1 MARRGRALMGMVGVA
16 VAAVILAAPAVASAT
31 VARASGGAS
40 GLDLC
45 VVLPGF
51 TTPGAAFT
59 LQTTGPKNF
68 NESGQLSAS
77 ACGSYTQVPK
87 GQYTVTQS
95 ATPSGYHLAQ
105 IYCFQAGAADHAT
118 GSVDLST
125 DSVSVKVSQPTECLF
140 AELTGGGGGGS
151 SSGGGSSG
159 FSSGGSSSTTTTTK
173 GTTTTTTG
181 GGGGKTFCQL
191 HPTFCTHFPVAP
203 IAPAQP

>member
-1 MARRGRALMGMVGVA
+1 MVHRGRAVLCTLGMA

-31 VARASGGAS
+31 VVEASGGTP

-51 TTPGAAFT
+51 DTPGAMFT
-59 LQTTGPKNF
+59 LSTTGPKNF

-95 ATPSGYHLAQ
+95 STPSGYHLAQ
-105 IYCFQAGAADHAT
+105 IYCFTVGAADHST
-118 GSVDLST
+118 GTVDLSS
-125 DSVSVKVSQPTECLF
+125 DSVNVKVSQPTECLF
-140 AELTGGGGGGS
+140 AEVTGGGGSGS

-159 FSSGGSSSTTTTTK
+159 FSPSGGSSSTTTTTK
-173 GTTTTTTG
+173 GTTTTAPTG
-181 GGGGKTFCQL
+181 GTTKSYCQRFPQFCV
-191 HPTFCTHFPVAP
+191 HFPITNAHP
-203 IAPAQP
+203 

>member
-1 MARRGRALMGMVGVA
+1 MANRARTLLCTLGVA

-31 VARASGGAS
+31 VAEASGGAPT
-40 GLDLC
+40 LDLC

-51 TTPGAAFT
+51 ATPGAAFT
-59 LQTTGPKNF
+59 LTTTGPKNF

-95 ATPSGYHLAQ
+95 ATPSGFHLAQ

-118 GSVDLST
+118 GSVDLSS

-140 AELTGGGGGGS
+140 AELTGGGG
-151 SSGGGSSG
+151 SSGGGGSG
-159 FSSGGSSSTTTTTK
+159 FSPSGGSSSTTTTTTK
-173 GTTTTTTG
+173 GTTTTG
-181 GGGGKTFCQL
+181 GGTVKSFCQL
-191 HPTFCTHFPVAP
+191 HPQFCLHAPVQNAP
-203 IAPAQP
+203 LQP